1 VRVEE
6 RVNYALVGLF
16 VLALSAVFV
25 AAVTWLATAG
35 DEKAYDAYEA
45 YTAESVSGLSPK
57 APVKYRG
64 VDVGRVRD
72 IALDRDNPERVRL
85 LLEIERG
92 TPIKVDTVAVLA
104 TQGVTGLAFV
114 DLTGGSRDA
123 APLAAGPGQPYPEI
137 RTGPSLLMRIDT
149 AATTLLT
156 QLGQVARDL
165 SIATDRMTA
174 LLDPETVAS
183 AGGTLRNLERVTR
196 VLAERVGDLGDGI
209 GDGRVVLANWAKA
222 SQDLPV
228 LVGSLKDGAASLQ
241 EALGSVN
248 RAASGV
254 DRMVGD
260 TRKDLVRAST
270 DTLAQLEALLVELQ
284 QLTRTFQR
292 LGADIERDPNLLLF
306 GRRGREKGPGE

>member
-1 VRVEE
+1 
-6 RVNYALVGLF
+6 
-16 VLALSAVFV
+16 
-25 AAVTWLATAG
+25 
-35 DEKAYDAYEA
+35 
-45 YTAESVSGLSPK
+45 
-57 APVKYRG
+57 
-64 VDVGRVRD
+64 
-72 IALDRDNPERVRL
+72 
-85 LLEIERG
+85 
-92 TPIKVDTVAVLA
+92 
-104 TQGVTGLAFV
+104 
-114 DLTGGSRDA
+114 
-123 APLAAGPGQPYPEI
+123 
-137 RTGPSLLMRIDT
+137 
-149 AATTLLT
+149 
-156 QLGQVARDL
+156 
-165 SIATDRMTA
+165 MTA

>member
-1 VRVEE
+1 MEE

-16 VLALSAVFV
+16 VVGLSTVFV

-35 DEKAYDAYEA
+35 DEKAYDAYVA

-114 DLTGGSRDA
+114 DLTGGSREA
-123 APLAAGPGQPYPEI
+123 ARLAALPGQGYPEI
-137 RTGPSLLMRIDT
+137 ETGPSLLMRIDT
-149 AATTLLT
+149 AATTMLT

-209 GDGRVVLANWAKA
+209 RDGRVVLGNWAKA

>member
-1 VRVEE
+1 MEE
-6 RVNYALVGLF
+6 RVNYALIGLF
-16 VLALSAVFV
+16 VVVLSTVFV
-25 AAVTWLATAG
+25 GVVTWLAAAG
-35 DEKAYDAYEA
+35 DEKTYDTYVA

-57 APVKYRG
+57 AAVKYRG
-64 VDVGRVRD
+64 VDVGRVRE

-114 DLTGGSRDA
+114 DLTGGSREA
-123 APLAAGPGQPYPEI
+123 EGLVAPPGQEHPQI
-137 RTGPSLLMRIDT
+137 RTGPSLMMRIDT
-149 AATTLLT
+149 AATTLMT
-156 QLGQVARDL
+156 QLGQVAGDL
-165 SIATDRMTA
+165 SRVTDRMTS

-183 AGGTLRNLERVTR
+183 AGGTLRHLEQVTR
-196 VLAERVGDLGDGI
+196 VVAERVGDLGDGI
-209 GDGRVVLANWAKA
+209 REGRVLLSNWAKA
-222 SQDLPV
+222 SQDLPA
-228 LVGSLKDGAASLQ
+228 LVSSLKDGATSVH
-241 EALGSVN
+241 EALGGVN
-248 RAASGV
+248 RAAGGI

-260 TRKDLVRAST
+260 TRRDLVRAST